1 MPQVLLINP
10 VSRKEIKT
18 MAKKARSAA
27 QQRATRKMIAANRA
41 RRKAASGGTTKRKAA
56 RRVSRAKP
64 RAQRRPARASNPAP
78 MVKRKARRPSKR
90 AATAAGRT
98 LRYRRKNPVGG
109 VSAFVKGTLVPS
121 AVGGAGA
128 LVLDLAMNMLP
139 LPPAMKTGPMRPV
152 VKVVGAI
159 GLGMLA
165 SKVTSRQTGGQ
176 VAAGALTVTLYEL
189 ARGALAKNETTK
201 KLFGLGEY
209 GGEESRIGEYVGE
222 YVGVGEGEE
231 VPGIGYQDSG
241 MQVGDLMPDGS
252 VEGYET
258 GVYR

>member
-1 MPQVLLINP
+1 
-10 VSRKEIKT
+10 
-18 MAKKARSAA
+18 MAKAKRSAA

-41 RRKAASGGTTKRKAA
+41 KRRGTAA
-56 RRVSRAKP
+56 AKP
-64 RAQRRPARASNPAP
+64 KRRPARTKARAARRTQRAANPAP
-78 MVKRKARRPSKR
+78 AVRKRTRRTSKR
-90 AATAAGRT
+90 DASTAGRT
-98 LRYRRKNPVGG
+98 LRRRRSNPVGG
-109 VSAFVKGTLVPS
+109 VGGFIKNTMMPS

-128 LVLDLAMNMLP
+128 LALDLVMNMLP
-139 LPPAMKTGPMRPV
+139 LPPAMKSGPMRPV

-165 SKVTSRQTGGQ
+165 SKMASRQVGGQ
-176 VAAGALTVTLYEL
+176 VAAGALTVTLYDM
-189 ARGALAKNETTK
+189 ARVALAKNDMTK

-209 GGEESRIGEYVGE
+209 GVEDARVGEFVSEYVSGDE
-222 YVGVGEGEE
+222 QES
-231 VPGIGYQDSG
+231 IGYVDSG